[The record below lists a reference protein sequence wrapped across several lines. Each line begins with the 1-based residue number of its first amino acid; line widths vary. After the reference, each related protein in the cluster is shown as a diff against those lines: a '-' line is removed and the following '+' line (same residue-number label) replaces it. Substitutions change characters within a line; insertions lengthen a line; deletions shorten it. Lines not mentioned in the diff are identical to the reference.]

1 MRVIQRG
8 NPEAKVTCPF
18 CGSLLGVEKKDV
30 KFARDISG
38 VSVPYVKC
46 PVCEKGIDLEG
57 NEEISKIL

>member
-1 MRVIQRG
+1 MRVIKKG
-8 NPEAKVTCPF
+8 IIEATIRCPF
-18 CGSLLGVEKKDV
+18 CKSLLGVEKKDV

-38 VSVPYVKC
+38 VSVPYTKC